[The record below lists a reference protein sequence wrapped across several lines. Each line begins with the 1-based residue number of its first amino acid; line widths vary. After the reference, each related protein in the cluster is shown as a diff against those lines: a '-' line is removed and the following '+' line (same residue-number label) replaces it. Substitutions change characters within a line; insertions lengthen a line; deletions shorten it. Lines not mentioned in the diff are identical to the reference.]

1 MFVNISRMNNSA
13 LLFALSFPTKDMHFQ
28 FTISILSLLFSLV
41 YTIKPILVVI
51 ISSLHFACHCHYAS
65 LVCHF
70 SLSCICQIPVICR
83 LYVLNV
89 FYCQYYCLSLVYHFY
104 FVIGLSAAL
113 FIFGSS
119 FLNCT
124 LLANIT
130 VYFWFI
136 ISILS

>member
-51 ISSLHFACHCHYAS
+51 ISSLYFACHCHYAS

-83 LYVLNV
+83 LYVL
-89 FYCQYYCLSLVYHFY
+89 
-104 FVIGLSAAL
+104 
-113 FIFGSS
+113 
-119 FLNCT
+119 
-124 LLANIT
+124 
-130 VYFWFI
+130 
-136 ISILS
+136 